1 MNEEQRL
8 RISYSRLLG
17 EYIGTVSGVIEND
30 IPDDLLDKLNGVL
43 ADLREQEKELDNVHK
58 KCG

>member
-1 MNEEQRL
+1 MKDEETRL

-30 IPDDLLDKLNGVL
+30 IPDDLREKLKDVL
-43 ADLREQEKELDNVHK
+43 AKLREHERELYK
-58 KCG
+58 